1 LELTR
6 RRLKWRW
13 REKGVSERREGLKGG
28 GEVEGHGGVEWKIR
42 DEERSGGE
50 SVLFLSLG
58 SDEEEVSDDRE

>member
-1 LELTR
+1 
-6 RRLKWRW
+6 
-13 REKGVSERREGLKGG
+13 VSERKEGLKGG

>member
-1 LELTR
+1 
-6 RRLKWRW
+6 LKWRW
-13 REKGVSERREGLKGG
+13 REEGLGGLKG

>member
-13 REKGVSERREGLKGG
+13 REEGLGGLKG

-42 DEERSGGE
+42 DEERSGGG
-50 SVLFLSLG
+50 VLFLSLG